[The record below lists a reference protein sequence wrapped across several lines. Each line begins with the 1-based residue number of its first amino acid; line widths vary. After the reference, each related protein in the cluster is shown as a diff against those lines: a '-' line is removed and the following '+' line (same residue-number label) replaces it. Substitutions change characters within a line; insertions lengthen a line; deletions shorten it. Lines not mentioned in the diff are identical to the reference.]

1 MSSQEK
7 GDREGGRPRILELS
21 EGERE
26 LLLKAC
32 QRLRAAIPSYLKSK
46 EEERAILDALLEKLS

>member
-1 MSSQEK
+1 VSSQEK
-7 GDREGGRPRILELS
+7 GDREEGRTLQLT

-32 QRLRAAIPSYLKSK
+32 QRLRSAIPSYLKSK
-46 EEERAILDALLEKLS
+46 EEERAILDALVEKLS